1 MDMILACMASVSNRV
16 TSRNLERE
24 RKKWKGEGERG
35 GEKEGEGCP
44 FLSSPLP
51 SSSLFFALVSTTQ
64 TRAETLASR
73 LT

>member
-1 MDMILACMASVSNRV
+1 M
-16 TSRNLERE
+16 
-24 RKKWKGEGERG
+24 EGGRG

-44 FLSSPLP
+44 FLSSPSP

-64 TRAETLASR
+64 TRAKTLASR

>member
-1 MDMILACMASVSNRV
+1 M
-16 TSRNLERE
+16 EEGRE
-24 RKKWKGEGERG
+24 

-44 FLSSPLP
+44 FLSSPSP

-64 TRAETLASR
+64 TRGETLASR